1 MYDPPLK
8 LSYINKFTHKAKDM
22 NLVFVISPMWYK
34 QDSLVFEPIK
44 KICKERQIQLINLS
58 NNPKYIFQNKYFADG
73 THLNARGA
81 G

>member
-1 MYDPPLK
+1 MTPLK

-44 KICKERQIQLINLS
+44 NMYGKTDT
-58 NNPKYIFQNKYFADG
+58 ADKSFK
-73 THLNARGA
+73 
-81 G
+81 